1 MFQNY
6 HRQLRAPFVIYAG
19 FESITEKVSGD
30 TPNNNNSYTE
40 AFQKHTD
47 CSYAYKVVSCY
58 DNKYTSYDDKY
69 TKQVQ
74 GYRGKN
80 AVYKFMEKNVG

>member
-19 FESITEKVSGD
+19 FESITEKWSGG
-30 TPNNNNSYTE
+30 TPNNNNSYTK

-47 CSYAYKVVSCY
+47 CSYAYKVASC
-58 DNKYTSYDDKY
+58 YDDKY
-69 TKQVQ
+69 AKQVQ

-80 AVYKFMEKNVG
+80 AVYKFMEKNVR